1 MVPSTVAA
9 WPDTR
14 ALCGA
19 EPYKPRSKLESEG
32 LKKGRR
38 GWGWSRAAHR
48 ALEVACAGEG
58 LGMVPCMRPGAEH
71 PSGPTQYP
79 ECVAESPLIQAQDL
93 SAEETEQAAAIRN
106 PIGGPI
112 AEAHRR
118 EARAGKQPTYLKD
131 YVLSL
136 ETATHD

>member
-1 MVPSTVAA
+1 MSTNPDHSELQNGSPEPLAA
-9 WPDTR
+9 
-14 ALCGA
+14 
-19 EPYKPRSKLESEG
+19 E
-32 LKKGRR
+32 
-38 GWGWSRAAHR
+38 AA
-48 ALEVACAGEG
+48 A
-58 LGMVPCMRPGAEH
+58 P
-71 PSGPTQYP
+71 PTQA
-79 ECVAESPLIQAQDL
+79 VTESPLIQAQDL

-112 AEAHRR
+112 AEAHCR